1 MLAPSALFRGLVS
14 RLLPSPNA
22 DSQNVDVTSRFGRY
36 GENYVLSLVRKQHA
50 LADEGSYFVTHNAQT
65 GVLTSMLGTSFS
77 QTTLS
82 PYLFLLNTETAG
94 GKSIYLDYLNL
105 ICTVVGAFASAGTK
119 LLFAWSTDS
128 AGAARYAS
136 GGTEL
141 LTGAASNGG
150 SKNVRSGAAQ
160 ASALR
165 AVIGAL
171 TLNTPV
177 SSRLIVP
184 QRIFRV
190 TNSATVAGAVEDE
203 ARMNFGGVEHAAPSA
218 LLDLTTAKTVGYR
231 EHHQL
236 PPIVIDPGHAAIL
249 HLWSPGQAVSTTAI
263 TYLPE
268 LGHWER

>member
-1 MLAPSALFRGLVS
+1 MLPPSALFKGLVS
-14 RLLPSPNA
+14 RLLPTANA
-22 DSQNVDVTSRFGRY
+22 DNANADIPSRFGRY
-36 GENYVLSLVRKQHA
+36 GENYVIALMRKQHA

-65 GVLTSMLGTSFS
+65 GVISSLVSTVFG

-82 PYLFLLNTETAG
+82 PYLFMLNTDPV
-94 GKSIYLDYLNL
+94 KSIYLDYLNL
-105 ICTVVGAFASAGTK
+105 ICTAAGGAASAATN
-119 LLFAWSTDS
+119 LMFAWSLDS
-128 AGAARYAS
+128 VGAARYAS

-141 LTGAASNGG
+141 LTGAATNGG

-165 AVIGAL
+165 AIVGAL
-171 TLNTPV
+171 TLNAAV

-184 QRIFRV
+184 QRLLRV
-190 TNSATVAGAVEDE
+190 TNSTTVTGAVQDE
-203 ARMNFGGVEHAAPSA
+203 VRMNFGGVEHPSPSGI
-218 LLDLTTAKTVGYR
+218 LDLTTAKTVAYR
-231 EHHQL
+231 EHLQL

-249 HLWSPGQAVSTTAI
+249 HIWSPGQAMNTGI

>member
-1 MLAPSALFRGLVS
+1 MLPPSALFKGLVS
-14 RLLPSPNA
+14 RVLPAPNA
-22 DSQNVDVTSRFGRY
+22 DSPNTDVPPRFGRY
-36 GENYVLSLVRKQHA
+36 GEQYGVTLMRKQHA

-65 GVLTSMLGTSFS
+65 GVLTSMLGTTFS

-82 PYLFLLNTETAG
+82 PYLFLLNTEAAG
-94 GKSIYLDYLNL
+94 GKAIYLDYLNL

-119 LLFAWSTDS
+119 LLFAWSIDQS
-128 AGAARYAS
+128 GAARYSS

-141 LTGAASNGG
+141 LTGAATNGG
-150 SKNVRSGAAQ
+150 SKNVRSSATQ
-160 ASALR
+160 VSALR

-177 SSRLIVP
+177 ASRLIVP
-184 QRIFRV
+184 QRLFRV
-190 TNSATVAGAVEDE
+190 QNSATVAGAVEDE
-203 ARMNFGGVEHAAPSA
+203 SRMNFGGVEHPQPSS

-231 EHHQL
+231 ECHQL
-236 PPIVIDPGHAAIL
+236 PAIVIDPGHAAIL